1 MEKKCLSKTWA
12 LQVQFRFWMLQDIL
26 NLWVRVF
33 ACRAVAWAVPS
44 LFPIPP
50 CAQDGSQVA
59 AVAGRSPRSLPSHE
73 GWRFS
78 VPISQVICKSQISPS
93 RSKTPSFG
101 RGMVPKLS
109 KNRANPRSAGPFR
122 VEHPA
127 GGYKK
132 LFETVEELSS
142 PVTTHVTG
150 WCGLPDLLLPS
161 FCSRELV
168 GHQSLE
174 DLQGLEH
181 RVGGKGPNKVA
192 YLGVEEGQIG
202 RGIFRHTNA

>member
-1 MEKKCLSKTWA
+1 M
-12 LQVQFRFWMLQDIL
+12 LQVQFCFWMLQDIL

-33 ACRAVAWAVPS
+33 ACRAAARAVPS
-44 LFPIPP
+44 LLPIPP
-50 CAQDGSQVA
+50 CAEDGSQVA
-59 AVAGRSPRSLPSHE
+59 AVAGQSPRSLPSHE

-78 VPISQVICKSQISPS
+78 LPISQVICKSQISPS
-93 RSKTPSFG
+93 RSKTPSFS

-109 KNRANPRSAGPFR
+109 QNWANPRSAGPFR

-142 PVTTHVTG
+142 PVTAHVTG
-150 WCGLPDLLLPS
+150 WCGFPDLLLPS
-161 FCSRELV
+161 LCSRELV
-168 GHQSLE
+168 GHQSSE

-181 RVGGKGPNKVA
+181 RVGGKGPNRA
-192 YLGVEEGQIG
+192 GLFGG
-202 RGIFRHTNA
+202 RGRTDWTGDL

>member
-1 MEKKCLSKTWA
+1 MEETVLSYMLKYTLLKEKKWEKKCLSKTWA

-59 AVAGRSPRSLPSHE
+59 AVAGQSPHSLPSRE

-78 VPISQVICKSQISPS
+78 VLISQVICKSQISPS

-109 KNRANPRSAGPFR
+109 KNRANPRSA
-122 VEHPA
+122 VA
-127 GGYKK
+127 
-132 LFETVEELSS
+132 LSES
-142 PVTTHVTG
+142 SIPLEATR
-150 WCGLPDLLLPS
+150 S
-161 FCSRELV
+161 
-168 GHQSLE
+168 SLRRWKSCR
-174 DLQGLEH
+174 L
-181 RVGGKGPNKVA
+181 R
-192 YLGVEEGQIG
+192 
-202 RGIFRHTNA
+202 